1 MMYNNK
7 RMHFFI
13 ILFFFTH
20 LCHSFT
26 LVNRKLVNRKFNHGI
41 CMGCDYYIETTLWIH
56 YDKGFGYVILSKD
69 KGYYNNISKIT
80 DKILKNY
87 HLEPKTKPIV
97 IYENNTFINE
107 SVLNKYKSLL
117 DKEIIQNDDKKWHHV
132 KKIVMAEHR
141 YERE

>member
-1 MMYNNK
+1 
-7 RMHFFI
+7 MHFFI

-20 LCHSFT
+20 LCDSFT
-26 LVNRKLVNRKFNHGI
+26 RVDRKFNHRI
-41 CMGCDYYIETTLWIH
+41 CMGCDYYIETNLWIH
-56 YDKGFGYVILSKD
+56 YDKGFGYVKLSKD
-69 KGYYNNISKIT
+69 KGYYYNISKIT
-80 DKILKNY
+80 DKIIYEKLKNY
-87 HLEPKTKPIV
+87 HLEPKTIPIV